1 MRERDSAGVAT
12 VTVDFP
18 DMGFWGTIV
27 VHRGEPLLA
36 ELLPEVEELN
46 EAELDYDRV
55 NGAWQVSRV
64 HLGLRDL
71 PADLLPRLRDV
82 TGAPILAAEVFD
94 SDGAFVHGLGMR
106 AECKAWLQLEGAL
119 GYLLTPYT
127 IDGDDSEYERENDE
141 LRARI
146 LAETPGGAVAAAAA
160 IEWAHE
166 AGLTPAG
173 PDEVTEAFD
182 GGSVFVEEQFIK
194 LLNSLG
200 LDTAAVALPVPLA
213 PPLDVLRERYGHRLE
228 GVDRVPHP
236 PSRAWL
242 VQPGAADL
250 RLRFEGLP
258 PVTLCSCTHWTLLLP
273 ETEGAGQP
281 FREPFEHVLGQP
293 LTAAAT
299 LAKGPPFCGLA
310 LRFGDTAIW
319 IALVDCDWVT
329 DEATLTS
336 QGYEI
341 PPWLTDEFAWP
352 SASE

>member
-1 MRERDSAGVAT
+1 
-12 VTVDFP
+12 
-18 DMGFWGTIV
+18 MGFWGTIV

-36 ELLPEVEELN
+36 ELVPEVEELHD
-46 EAELDYDRV
+46 ADLDYDRV

-64 HLGLRDL
+64 YQGLREL
-71 PADLLPRLRDV
+71 PADLLSRLRDA
-82 TGAPILAAEVFD
+82 TGAPVLAAEVFD
-94 SDGAFVHGLGMR
+94 SDGAFVHGLGAR

-160 IEWAHE
+160 IEWADE

-173 PDEVTEAFD
+173 LDEVTEVFD
-182 GGSVFVEEQFIK
+182 GGSVFVEEQFLK

-200 LDTAAVALPVPLA
+200 LETEAVALPAPLN
-213 PPLDVLRERYGHRLE
+213 PFDVLRERYGHRLE
-228 GVDRVPHP
+228 GVDRVAHP
-236 PSRAWL
+236 PSRARL

-250 RLRFEGLP
+250 RLRFDGLP
-258 PVTLCSCTHWTLLLP
+258 PVTLCSCTEWSYFLP
-273 ETEGAGQP
+273 ETEGEGEP
-281 FREPFEHVLGQP
+281 FREPFAHVLGQP

-299 LAKGPPFCGLA
+299 LAKGRPFCGLA

-319 IALVDCDWVT
+319 FALVDGDWVT

-341 PPWLTDEFAWP
+341 PPWFTDEFTGP
-352 SASE
+352 RTF

>member
-1 MRERDSAGVAT
+1 
-12 VTVDFP
+12 
-18 DMGFWGTIV
+18 MGFWGTLV

-36 ELLPEVEELN
+36 ELRPEVEEFH

-55 NGAWQVSRV
+55 NGTWQISRV
-64 HLGLRDL
+64 YRGLRDL
-71 PADLLPRLRDV
+71 PADLLPRLRDA
-82 TGAPILAAEVFD
+82 TGAPVIAAEVFD
-94 SDGAFVHGLGMR
+94 SDGAFVHGVGAR
-106 AECKAWLQLEGAL
+106 AEYRAWLQLEGAL

-127 IDGDDSEYERENDE
+127 IDGDDSEYLRENDE

-173 PDEVTEAFD
+173 LDEVTAVFD

-200 LDTAAVALPVPLA
+200 LDTATVALPTPLA
-213 PPLDVLRERYGHRLE
+213 PFDVLRERYGHRLE

-236 PSRAWL
+236 PGRQRL

-250 RLRFEGLP
+250 RLRFEGRP
-258 PVTLCSCTHWTLLLP
+258 PVTLCSCTEWTLLLP
-273 ETEGAGQP
+273 ETEGEGEP
-281 FREPFEHVLGQP
+281 FREPFAHVLGQP

-310 LRFGDTAIW
+310 LCFGDTAIW
-319 IALVDCDWVT
+319 LAQVDGDWVT
-329 DEATLTS
+329 DEAALRS
-336 QGYEI
+336 LGYEI
-341 PPWLTDEFAWP
+341 PPWFTDEFAWP
-352 SASE
+352 GAI

>member
-1 MRERDSAGVAT
+1 
-12 VTVDFP
+12 
-18 DMGFWGTIV
+18 MGFWGTIV

-36 ELLPEVEELN
+36 ELLPDIEGLN
-46 EAELDYDRV
+46 EADLDYDRV

-64 HLGLRDL
+64 YLGLQDL
-71 PADLLPRLRDV
+71 PADVLTRLRDA
-82 TGAPILAAEVFD
+82 TGAPVLAAEVYD
-94 SDGAFVHGLGMR
+94 SDGAFVHGLGAR
-106 AECKAWLQLEGAL
+106 TEYKAWLQLEGAL

-146 LAETPGGAVAAAAA
+146 LADTPGGAMAAAAA

-173 PDEVTEAFD
+173 LDEVTEVFD

-200 LDTAAVALPVPLA
+200 LDTAAVAPRMPVA

-236 PSRAWL
+236 PSRARV

-258 PVTLCSCTHWTLLLP
+258 PVTLCSCTDWTLLLP
-273 ETEGAGQP
+273 ETVGEGEPFGEPFAHVRGQP
-281 FREPFEHVLGQP
+281 V
-293 LTAAAT
+293 TAAAT
-299 LAKGPPFCGLA
+299 LAKGRPFCGLA

-319 IALVDCDWVT
+319 FALLDGDWVT
-329 DEATLTS
+329 DDATLRGL
-336 QGYEI
+336 GYEI
-341 PPWLTDEFAWP
+341 PPWLVDEFAGRAP
-352 SASE
+352 SE

>member
-1 MRERDSAGVAT
+1 M
-12 VTVDFP
+12 TVDFP
-18 DMGFWGTIV
+18 GMGFWGTIV
-27 VHRGEPLLA
+27 VYRGEHLLA
-36 ELLPEVEELN
+36 ELLPEIEEFH

-64 HLGLRDL
+64 YLGLRDL
-71 PADLLPRLRDV
+71 PADLLPRLRDA
-82 TGAPILAAEVFD
+82 TGAPVLAAEVFA
-94 SDGAFVHGLGMR
+94 SDGAFVHGLGAR

-119 GYLLTPYT
+119 GYLLSPYT
-127 IDGDDSEYERENDE
+127 IDGDDSEYVRENDE

-173 PDEVTEAFD
+173 LDEVTEAFD
-182 GGSVFVEEQFIK
+182 GGSVFVEEQVIK

-200 LDTAAVALPVPLA
+200 LDTAAVALPTPLA
-213 PPLDVLRERYGHRLE
+213 PFDVLRERYGHRLE

-236 PSRAWL
+236 PSRQRL

-258 PVTLCSCTHWTLLLP
+258 PVILCSCTEWTLFLP
-273 ETEGAGQP
+273 EAEGEG
-281 FREPFEHVLGQP
+281 EPFGEPFAYVLGQP

-299 LAKGPPFCGLA
+299 LAKGRPFCGLA
-310 LRFGDTAIW
+310 LRFGDMAIW
-319 IALVDCDWVT
+319 FAQVDGDWVT
-329 DEATLTS
+329 DEATLRS

-341 PPWLTDEFAWP
+341 PPWFTDEFAWP
-352 SASE
+352 SAV